1 MIFLSIRMHP
11 EMNALRRA
19 MLNEM
24 DDVLRRAAC

>member
-1 MIFLSIRMHP
+1 MHP
-11 EMNALRRA
+11 KRDALRRA